1 MAISISVIIILG
13 LASDYIFRKLK
24 LPGLVGM
31 LVIGILAGLAFHLL
45 SRLFGHLGLLN
56 DWPAAVVA
64 SLPLLI
70 FLAIALAGIRWVDR
84 R

>member
-1 MAISISVIIILG
+1 MMLIVMPFAIQGPREGGASVK
-13 LASDYIFRKLK
+13 IF
-24 LPGLVGM
+24 
-31 LVIGILAGLAFHLL
+31 IGILAGLAFHLL

>member
-1 MAISISVIIILG
+1 MMLIVMPFAIQGPRAAGTSSKIFLG
-13 LASDYIFRKLK
+13 I
-24 LPGLVGM
+24 LVG
-31 LVIGILAGLAFHLL
+31 LGFHLL

-56 DWPAAVVA
+56 DWPPVVVA